1 MPIAFSNK
9 KSRNVGASLTAVGA
23 YTVPA
28 ATAAIVTALNVS
40 NVLGADTTVD
50 VTVYDGANDYYLVK
64 GAALV
69 AGGAPLV
76 VGAGERV
83 TLNTGE
89 SIRVKGGAA
98 ASIDAVMSIAEK
110 T

>member
-1 MPIAFSNK
+1 MALSFTNK
-9 KSRNVGASLTAVGA
+9 KSRNIGNALTAIES

-28 ATAAIVTALNVS
+28 ATSAIITCLNIS

-50 VTVYDGANDYYLVK
+50 VTVYDGANDFYLVK
-64 GAALV
+64 GATLL

-76 VGAGERV
+76 LGAGERLV
-83 TLNTGE
+83 LKTGE

-98 ASIDAVMSIAEK
+98 SSVDAVMSVVEK
-110 T
+110 S